1 MTYANWEQ
9 TELDGGIMHWDDVRL
24 DPGNNYDNET
34 GAYTAPYDG
43 YYQFSITKR
52 TAGYSSS
59 FLTLVDG
66 VSIHNC
72 FDLPHDQSRSQSSCT
87 VVIKLLAGQRVQ
99 IRIFSGTVIQSL
111 QTKEVGRGSTHGLR
125 VTCYISFVKR
135 YADMNNKYSYLVPF
149 VFVLEKLEC

>member
-1 MTYANWEQ
+1 MTYSNWEQ
-9 TELDGGIMHWDDVRL
+9 TELDGGIMHWDDVRF
-24 DPGNNYDNET
+24 DPGNNYDKVT

-99 IRIFSGTVIQSL
+99 IRNFSGTVIQSL
-111 QTKEVGRGSTHGLR
+111 QTQRGWTWVNSWFAGHML
-125 VTCYISFVKR
+125 SP
-135 YADMNNKYSYLVPF
+135 L
-149 VFVLEKLEC
+149 

>member
-9 TELDGGIMHWDDVRL
+9 TELDGGIMHWDDVRF

-43 YYQFSITKR
+43 YYQFSITKQ

-72 FDLPHDQSRSQSSCT
+72 FDLPHDQSRSQS
-87 VVIKLLAGQRVQ
+87 RVYCC
-99 IRIFSGTVIQSL
+99 
-111 QTKEVGRGSTHGLR
+111 H
-125 VTCYISFVKR
+125 
-135 YADMNNKYSYLVPF
+135 
-149 VFVLEKLEC
+149 